1 MYYLFCGINIV
12 NIENVTINIS
22 AQDLNT
28 EIEKKEEKTVTD
40 VEKKTEDT
48 DEIVDINEVDEGI
61 KLPREDMDILIMCFK
76 ENREKALKF
85 LNQISNMKDC
95 EKTALVNRLVRR
107 GEIEPE
113 YKHHQLWSVL
123 HKNGLYSKSESN
135 WYKIV
140 L

>member
-22 AQDLNT
+22 AQNLNT

-61 KLPREDMDILIMCFK
+61 KLPKEDMDILIMCFK
-76 ENREKALKF
+76 GNSGEALKF
-85 LNQISNMKDC
+85 VKQISCMIDS
-95 EKTALVNRLVRR
+95 EKTDLVNRLV
-107 GEIEPE
+107 
-113 YKHHQLWSVL
+113 
-123 HKNGLYSKSESN
+123 
-135 WYKIV
+135 
-140 L
+140 